1 MLVCQGRKSLY
12 NKGVKN
18 IWKCLIILC
27 LSCTLEA
34 QMISAPGINFLK
46 AEYGHTFSYTEIGR
60 SFTGFRSVGFGGY
73 SFNTGEGKSIEAEV
87 AIVNQLLKRWNTED
101 SQANIVIGGGVGR
114 GRSGGRE
121 GWASTASFLA
131 DWENRRWHIML
142 QEQAVFVP
150 SASRLVSTLMG
161 GWAPYLAEYDEWAPW
176 IYYTVQHENGAGVGF
191 VHGPSLILMH
201 QSLLLELR
209 VMHSS
214 HGYHAEAGIR
224 TLF

>member
-1 MLVCQGRKSLY
+1 MVKSFLSSLVVMLFMSISL
-12 NKGVKN
+12 K
-18 IWKCLIILC
+18 
-27 LSCTLEA
+27 A

-73 SFNTGEGKSIEAEV
+73 YFNTGEGKSIQVEA

-101 SQANIVIGGGVGR
+101 SQANIIVGAGVGR
-114 GRSGGRE
+114 GRAGNRE
-121 GWASTASFLA
+121 GWAGTVSFLA

-161 GWAPYLAEYDEWAPW
+161 GWAPWLAEYDEWAPW
-176 IYYTVQHENGAGVGF
+176 IYYTVQHENGDGVGLA
-191 VHGPSLILMH
+191 HGPSLILMH
-201 QSLLLELR
+201 EDLLLELR
-209 VMHSS
+209 VMISD
-214 HGYHAEAGIR
+214 HGTHAEAGIR
-224 TLF
+224 LLF

>member
-1 MLVCQGRKSLY
+1 MKKYLKLLFVLFLGIKSLH
-12 NKGVKN
+12 
-18 IWKCLIILC
+18 
-27 LSCTLEA
+27 A
-34 QMISAPGINFLK
+34 QMIPAPGINFLK

-114 GRSGGRE
+114 GRTGGRE
-121 GWASTASFLA
+121 GWAGTASVLA

-150 SASRLVSTLMG
+150 SASRLASTLMG

-191 VHGPSLILMH
+191 VHGPSLVLMH
-201 QSLLLELR
+201 QDLLLELR

-224 TLF
+224 SLF

>member
-1 MLVCQGRKSLY
+1 MVKSFLSILI
-12 NKGVKN
+12 GVLFMSISLK
-18 IWKCLIILC
+18 
-27 LSCTLEA
+27 A

-73 SFNTGEGKSIEAEV
+73 YFNTGEGESIQVEA

-101 SQANIVIGGGVGR
+101 SQANIIVGAGIGR
-114 GRSGGRE
+114 GRAGSRE
-121 GWASTASFLA
+121 GWAGTVSFLA
-131 DWENRRWHIML
+131 DWENRSWHIML

-161 GWAPYLAEYDEWAPW
+161 GWAPWLAEYDEWAPW

-191 VHGPSLILMH
+191 VHGPSLVLMH
-201 QSLLLELR
+201 QDLLLELR
-209 VMHSS
+209 VMRSN

>member
-1 MLVCQGRKSLY
+1 MRKSLLSS
-12 NKGVKN
+12 
-18 IWKCLIILC
+18 LIGMLIT
-27 LSCTLEA
+27 SITLTA

-121 GWASTASFLA
+121 GWAGTASFLA

-201 QSLLLELR
+201 QSLLLEFR
-209 VMHSS
+209 VMHSN

>member
-1 MLVCQGRKSLY
+1 MKRYLKLLFVLFLGIKSLH
-12 NKGVKN
+12 
-18 IWKCLIILC
+18 
-27 LSCTLEA
+27 A

-121 GWASTASFLA
+121 GWAGTASVLA

-142 QEQAVFVP
+142 QEQVVFVP

-161 GWAPYLAEYDEWAPW
+161 GWAPWLAEYDEWA
-176 IYYTVQHENGAGVGF
+176 
-191 VHGPSLILMH
+191 
-201 QSLLLELR
+201 
-209 VMHSS
+209 
-214 HGYHAEAGIR
+214 
-224 TLF
+224 